1 MTQIEQDAAAV
12 VAANRAGSAAATA
25 PGAELA
31 IPDRAEIAQLL
42 GARVIPVREWIAA
55 LTEQERFEETDSE
68 DAALGI
74 VRQIL
79 LAESPGQV
87 FSAMQAVSVKELL
100 GDDPGARSSV
110 FEIRGATPLASSFEE
125 GVSCF
130 AIIDATNLAERE
142 HVTLSCGARAVQA
155 AILAHMLNGWLP
167 MRAVFTRRRKPTRR
181 GFYPV
186 NLESGV

>member
-1 MTQIEQDAAAV
+1 MTQIEHEAAAAAAARE
-12 VAANRAGSAAATA
+12 AANAAAPA

-31 IPDRAEIAQLL
+31 IPDRAEIAKLL
-42 GARVIPVREWIAA
+42 GARVIPVREWIGA

-87 FSAMQAVSVKELL
+87 FSAMQALSVKELL
-100 GDDPGARSSV
+100 GEDPGARSSV

-130 AIIDATNLAERE
+130 AIIDAINLAERE

-155 AILAHMLNGWLP
+155 AILAHMINGWMP